1 MINFHCRHYRGSKP
15 CIFNKSEGVE
25 CPTCTRG
32 EDFKCRVLI
41 IKLDALGD
49 VLRTGSLVPIISRR
63 HPSPFICWLTRPE
76 AVDIVRMIEGV
87 DEVIALDVDGLAR
100 IGAGGW
106 DYVYSLSNDH
116 TTASLATAARAT
128 HPPIGY
134 SIQDGRLHPS
144 NRAAERWLQMAAFD
158 RLKRANADSYQQIM
172 LEIVED
178 AGPIVPP
185 RLTIDK
191 GLLDEAGRRVSGLY
205 GGSTRRRIAVNIGS
219 GSRWPKKM
227 LGPAQIAEYAQLARS
242 RLNVD
247 ILLVGGPGE
256 ADKAKT
262 TAAAC
267 GSDSPV
273 RVALTSNSIPE
284 FVAVL
289 RQVDALLCGDTL
301 ALHIATA
308 IGLPTVCVVGPTS
321 SAELADFE
329 GLIVKKSADALACL
343 GCYGDCNKSE
353 NCMSLI
359 GSEDLVDLT
368 ARQLLRPR
376 PGDESFSCVSP

>member
-15 CIFNKSEGVE
+15 CIFNKAEGAE
-25 CPTCTRG
+25 CPTCMRG
-32 EDFKCRVLI
+32 EEFKCRVLI

-49 VLRTGSLVPIISRR
+49 VLRTGSLVPIILRR
-63 HPSPFICWLTRPE
+63 HPSPYISWLTRPE

-100 IGAGGW
+100 IGTGSW
-106 DYVYSLSNDH
+106 DYVYSLSNDY

-128 HPPIGY
+128 HLPIGY
-134 SIQDGRLHPS
+134 SMQDGHLHPS
-144 NRAAERWLQMAAFD
+144 NRAAERWLRMAAFD
-158 RLKRANADSYQQIM
+158 RLKRSNTDSYQQIM

-178 AGPIVPP
+178 TGPIVPP
-185 RLTIDK
+185 RLVIAR
-191 GLLDEAGRRVSGLY
+191 GLLDQASRRVSRLY
-205 GGSTRRRIAVNIGS
+205 GGSARRRIAVNIGS
-219 GSRWPKKM
+219 GSHWPKKM
-227 LGPAQIAEYAQLARS
+227 LGPDQIAEYAQLARS
-242 RLNVD
+242 RLDVD

-256 ADKAKT
+256 TDKAKA

-267 GSDSPV
+267 GSGSPV
-273 RVALTSNSIPE
+273 REALTSNSIPE
-284 FVAVL
+284 FVAIL

-321 SAELADFE
+321 SSELADFG
-329 GLIVKKSADALACL
+329 GLVLKKSADALACL
-343 GCYGDCNKSE
+343 GCYGDCDKSE

-359 GSEDLVDLT
+359 GPEALVDLT
-368 ARQLLRPR
+368 ARQLQRPR
-376 PGDESFSCVSP
+376 PRDESSSYVS